1 MQGDSEGDAA
11 LWAIDL
17 KWFEERSHNLL
28 RHHHKDCPDGS
39 NFGEFCQYINQILFS
54 DHNPY
59 LVIPASAMLSPKRML
74 AQQGYLLCR
83 LRHDVNF
90 SSSLLGMLIR
100 PSIVDRQVV
109 SRVVLRREQRIS
121 FLEELR
127 RMNVHS
133 ASLFPGLDG
142 FARSL
147 AEDLE
152 ISVAHQIEALKK
164 EMIENIQEDR
174 LRHPRPQ
181 RSR

>member
-1 MQGDSEGDAA
+1 
-11 LWAIDL
+11 
-17 KWFEERSHNLL
+17 
-28 RHHHKDCPDGS
+28 
-39 NFGEFCQYINQILFS
+39 
-54 DHNPY
+54 
-59 LVIPASAMLSPKRML
+59 
-74 AQQGYLLCR
+74 
-83 LRHDVNF
+83 
-90 SSSLLGMLIR
+90 MLIR